1 VPGGRSFQQ
10 GGLMFVFTGGGKVM
24 TFMRTNFS
32 NSFISLETH
41 DAFFVTVKSALAFL
55 FDN

>member
-10 GGLMFVFTGGGKVM
+10 RGLMFVFTGGGKVM